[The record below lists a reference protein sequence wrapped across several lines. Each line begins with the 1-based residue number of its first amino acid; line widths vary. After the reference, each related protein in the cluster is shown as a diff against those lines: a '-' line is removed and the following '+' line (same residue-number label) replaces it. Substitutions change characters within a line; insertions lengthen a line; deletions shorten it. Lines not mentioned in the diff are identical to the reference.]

1 MIREVPVAMVRSFY
15 VLNAYFMPGILFK
28 YAHRDLQRGDAS
40 SSSCD
45 KRGVMRDPLM
55 PEKSSEQSQKQKRW
69 VILSI
74 LALAIAAGALA
85 AVTYE
90 PRVRTYSVEVPVE
103 IEYSDQ
109 EEPAKPSET
118 SPPASE

>member
-1 MIREVPVAMVRSFY
+1 
-15 VLNAYFMPGILFK
+15 
-28 YAHRDLQRGDAS
+28 
-40 SSSCD
+40 
-45 KRGVMRDPLM
+45 MRDPLM

-69 VILSI
+69 VMLGI
-74 LALAIAAGALA
+74 LALALAAGVLA

-109 EEPAKPSET
+109 EPAKPSET
-118 SPPASE
+118 SPSASE